1 MGLTIVRKKKRFR
14 RDTYQDIT
22 RVLIPHVQLGVTIL
36 WASSSVIID
45 VGPGYEML

>member
-1 MGLTIVRKKKRFR
+1 MSGKKIKFR

-36 WASSSVIID
+36 WASSSAIID
-45 VGPGYEML
+45 VGPGYEMP